1 MTLCGWRVI
10 RIQLL
15 TKWHQLSYYVNTAI
29 KIEVL
34 PFCLVLSLQ
43 GNFFFFEDYCK
54 EVSKVLTRTLL
65 AGSAV
70 SVRQTLSFVSR
81 RKDWKRFSAQS
92 PLVFPRRPNWSFD
105 WTKANW
111 ARKQRAILTF
121 KMPKQYGCACGRGGK
136 IFRRLQSAVML
147 FSPLFSLVEPKN
159 WCRIKLISR
168 PSTSLPWRVLKDTV
182 LARALSKGC
191 HFIFQP

>member
-15 TKWHQLSYYVNTAI
+15 TKWHQLSYHVNTAI
-29 KIEVL
+29 KIDVS

-54 EVSKVLTRTLL
+54 EVAKVLTRTLL

-121 KMPKQYGCACGRGGK
+121 KMPKQNCCACSHYCGKAEDYKVKLWCFPAVFLGRK
-136 IFRRLQSAVML
+136 
-147 FSPLFSLVEPKN
+147 EN
-159 WCRIKLISR
+159 
-168 PSTSLPWRVLKDTV
+168 
-182 LARALSKGC
+182 SKRHGDE
-191 HFIFQP
+191 